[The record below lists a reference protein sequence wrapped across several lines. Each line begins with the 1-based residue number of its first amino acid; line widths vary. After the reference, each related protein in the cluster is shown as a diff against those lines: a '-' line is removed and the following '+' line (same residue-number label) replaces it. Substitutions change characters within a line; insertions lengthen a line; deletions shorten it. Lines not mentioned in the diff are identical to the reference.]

1 MGGRP
6 IVQAITTTERV
17 LVYYVYLVDNPY
29 IYGELSIFVP
39 IFLLRETHAEV
50 IYLYFSFFQIEVSY
64 INISHNFRIC
74 AIFLISVTIFEAV
87 KGYHKVCI
95 EILKQRT
102 TLHLLFVGH

>member
-1 MGGRP
+1 MR
-6 IVQAITTTERV
+6 AITTTERV

-74 AIFLISVTIFEAV
+74 AIFLISFTIF
-87 KGYHKVCI
+87 
-95 EILKQRT
+95 
-102 TLHLLFVGH
+102 